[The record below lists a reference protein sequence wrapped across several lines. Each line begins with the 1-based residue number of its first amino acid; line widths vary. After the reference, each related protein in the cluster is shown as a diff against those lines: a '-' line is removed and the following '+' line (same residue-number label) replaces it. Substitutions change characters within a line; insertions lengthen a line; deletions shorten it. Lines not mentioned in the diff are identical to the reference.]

1 MLLAY
6 KKARLTVSAKQMLT
20 AVDHII
26 VLLLLLLLPLPPA
39 GEFKLGTWEGMRS
52 KTTGICEI
60 PEGELL
66 PCLTSHLNFSR
77 LSKCLQ
83 TSFYN

>member
-26 VLLLLLLLPLPPA
+26 VLLLLLLLPLPLA
-39 GEFKLGTWEGMRS
+39 GEFSWAPGRG
-52 KTTGICEI
+52 
-60 PEGELL
+60 
-66 PCLTSHLNFSR
+66 
-77 LSKCLQ
+77 
-83 TSFYN
+83 